1 MIQLDII
8 SGFLGAGKTTF
19 MNKLLS
25 ETGGAGTVLVENEF
39 GDVSIDGDILGGVEM
54 LELSNGCIC
63 CSLSGNFVDGIAE
76 IAERLQPQRILIEPT
91 GLGNLTDVLAAC
103 EQVCERLGAEIRSA
117 VTVVSAEALPAL
129 LMAGGDFFRR
139 QIEDARY
146 ILMSC
151 TQLLSG
157 EELAECRAMLTE
169 INGEVPV
176 CWENWEE
183 ISAAAVMAAAEAA
196 YLPLIGNE
204 ERTAMPNLESMSFFP
219 RRFFTKDGAEELLGT
234 LASMGIRRAKGFLR
248 GEDGFYRAELR
259 PGGGTELTASD
270 YEGVAKFVVIG
281 EKLDRRALRAILR

>member
-19 MNKLLS
+19 IHKLLT

-39 GDVSIDGDILGGVEM
+39 GDVSIDGEILGGVEM

-76 IAERLQPQRILIEPT
+76 IAERLQPKRILIEPT
-91 GLGNLTDVLAAC
+91 GMGNLADVLAAC
-103 EQVCERLGAEIRSA
+103 ETVCERLGAEIRSA

-151 TQLLSG
+151 TQLLT
-157 EELAECRAMLTE
+157 EDERTECREMLTE
-169 INGEVPV
+169 LNGSVPV
-176 CWENWEE
+176 CWENWENV
-183 ISAAAVMAAAEAA
+183 SAAEVMTAAETA
-196 YLPLIGNE
+196 YLPLIGE
-204 ERTAMPNLESMSFFP
+204 TERAAMPDLESASFFP
-219 RRFFTKDGAEELLGT
+219 RRSFTEGEVEELLRSLKT
-234 LASMGIRRAKGFLR
+234 MGIWRAKGFLR
-248 GEDGFYRAELR
+248 NAKGFYRAELR
-259 PGGGTELTASD
+259 PGGGTERTVCD